1 MRVQNAVAVSAVLLI
16 ALSSVARADEVTVG
30 VADTG
35 DCYPFMCNDSG
46 TGSGLAI
53 EYQQVYSSSEFSG
66 PMLITSET
74 FYDLYAQM
82 FGGDDLLFGGNY
94 TFSLSTTSA
103 DVNMLGTDLADNL
116 GADDTTVLTYSASPG
131 GEMFGTDFT
140 FTNTTPFLYNPADGN
155 LLLDITVED
164 QDNLVNALGNSYND
178 ADDTGMET
186 SRAYEFTGDATTAVA
201 DSTGLVTTFE
211 TTPVPEPSTFVLAFT
226 FVSLLG
232 AGGLLR
238 RAVRHRHIEA
248 RDPST
253 FIS

>member
-1 MRVQNAVAVSAVLLI
+1 VRVYSACAATTVLLI
-16 ALSSVARADEVTVG
+16 ALSSVARAEDVTVG
-30 VADTG
+30 LADNG

-53 EYQQVYSSSEFSG
+53 EYQQVYSSSAFSG
-66 PMLITSET
+66 PVLITSET
-74 FYDLYAQM
+74 FYDLFAQM
-82 FGGDDLLFGGNY
+82 FGGDDLLLGGNY
-94 TFSLSTTSA
+94 AFSLSTTSEA
-103 DVNMLGTDLADNL
+103 VDMLSTVLADNL
-116 GADDTTVLTYSASPG
+116 GADDTTVLTYAASPG

-140 FTNTTPFLYNPADGN
+140 FTNTTPFFYNPALGN

-186 SRAYEFTGDATTAVA
+186 SRAYQFTGAPATAVA
-201 DSTGLVTTFE
+201 DSTGVVTTFG
-211 TTPVPEPSTFVLAFT
+211 TTPVPEPSSFILAFT

-238 RAVRHRHIEA
+238 RAVHHRHVTPGILS
-248 RDPST
+248 R
-253 FIS
+253 